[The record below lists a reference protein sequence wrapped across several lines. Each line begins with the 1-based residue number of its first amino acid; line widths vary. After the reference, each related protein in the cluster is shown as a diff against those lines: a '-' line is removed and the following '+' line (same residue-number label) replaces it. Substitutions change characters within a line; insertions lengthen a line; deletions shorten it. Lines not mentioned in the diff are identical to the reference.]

1 MNDRLRNGNRWIH
14 SLAQEVSRMIWAF
27 ASDDD
32 RREVVR
38 DLADRVEKELT
49 NAAWRPA
56 SDPPPMS
63 EHCFEYYT
71 SEPVLGYSPSGKIQV
86 VTYKQL
92 DSESPPEWFSNC
104 SEEWNL
110 GDTVTHW
117 MPLPPKPENL
127 EGQVNE

>member
-1 MNDRLRNGNRWIH
+1 MNDRL
-14 SLAQEVSRMIWAF
+14 
-27 ASDDD
+27 
-32 RREVVR
+32 
-38 DLADRVEKELT
+38 KELT
-49 NAAWRPA
+49 SVAWRPA

-92 DSESPPEWFSNC
+92 DLESPPEWFSNC

-117 MPLPPKPENL
+117 MPLPLLPFQRVRRKVTNR
-127 EGQVNE
+127 GKQFR